1 MAIVRLDPF
10 REVDTLQREMNRL
23 FSDLFPTAPSRNDG
37 LAFMPPAELEDTPEA
52 YHVSLEIPGI
62 KPDELNI
69 EVTADALSIT
79 GERKSEKTA
88 EGQGVTRS
96 EFRYGRFQ
104 RVIALPGRVDS
115 RDVNATYQDGI
126 LQVRLPKL
134 EEEKS
139 KVVKVSIK

>member
-96 EFRYGRFQ
+96 EFHYGRFQ